1 MNSVR
6 ILAVDDDPNH
16 LAAVKRILRRSRF
29 DVTTCANPKLGLQLA
44 VTDPPDLILLDVSM
58 PCMSGQEFL
67 RRLRRAE
74 VVLDQECETPV
85 IFLSGLAA
93 SHQRVS
99 GLDAGAV
106 DYITKPFDPEEL
118 RARIRN
124 RLRHPSACHDGLSLK
139 AGRRE
144 TDMPVATD
152 GPRSAPEGVCEALQ
166 DFESPLIDLNAV
178 LELARLV
185 RQPALQEKLLLQAR
199 KDVNKLAHSFSQ
211 IAALHDA
218 QRRTCGQCDV
228 SASGQERVSPKK
240 STRFF
245 SNTEGN

>member
-29 DVTTCANPKLGLQLA
+29 DVTTCANPRLGLQLA

-74 VVLDQECETPV
+74 VVLEQECETPV

-118 RARIRN
+118 RARIRS
-124 RLRHPSACHDGLSLK
+124 RLRHASPCHDALLPK
-139 AGRRE
+139 AGNRE
-144 TDMPVATD
+144 TCGPDATD
-152 GPRSAPEGVCEALQ
+152 GPRSAPGDVSEALR
-166 DFESPLIDLNAV
+166 DFESPLTDLSAV

-185 RQPALQEKLLLQAR
+185 LQPALQDKLLLQAR
-199 KDVNKLAHSFSQ
+199 KDVHKLAHSFSQ
-211 IAALHDA
+211 VTALYDA

-228 SASGQERVSPKK
+228 STSGQEQRPL
-240 STRFF
+240 
-245 SNTEGN
+245 GG